1 MMIDKENREMKKVS
15 IITVCYNSERTIRK
29 TIESVLCQSYSN
41 IEYIVIDGKSSDK
54 TIHIIGEYMSRFAG
68 RLRLISEPD
77 NGIYDAMNKGISI
90 ATGEL
95 IGILNSDDY
104 YEPEAVANMISAM
117 KEDRYQILYG
127 FMRSWKDGKEYMI
140 SRQSH
145 CFLREGMICHPACF
159 VTKTVY
165 DNFGTFDLQYVSVA
179 DYDFM
184 LRMSEIS
191 EIKFYPVNFLI
202 ANFELG
208 GMSAS
213 ETAWIELVKLKKNY
227 GIISDKE
234 YKKEMVKSRIYRIY
248 KTIFKSKSYIGD
260 KRGNKT

>member
-1 MMIDKENREMKKVS
+1 MRKVS

-29 TIESVLCQSYSN
+29 TIESVLRQSYSN

-54 TIHIIGEYMSRFAG
+54 TVQIIGEYTDRFAG

-104 YEPEAVANMISAM
+104 YEPDAVTNMISAM

-127 FMRSWKDGKEYMI
+127 FMRSLKDGKEYMI

-165 DNFGTFDLQYVSVA
+165 DDFGAFDLQYVSVA

-184 LRMSEIS
+184 LRMNEIS
-191 EIKFYPVNFLI
+191 VIKFYSVNFLI
-202 ANFELG
+202 TNFEMG

-213 ETAWIELVKLKKNY
+213 ETAWIELLKLKRNHR
-227 GIISDKE
+227 IISDNA
-234 YKKEMVKSRIYRIY
+234 YKKEMAKSRLYYIY
-248 KTIFKSKSYIGD
+248 KKII
-260 KRGNKT
+260 KR